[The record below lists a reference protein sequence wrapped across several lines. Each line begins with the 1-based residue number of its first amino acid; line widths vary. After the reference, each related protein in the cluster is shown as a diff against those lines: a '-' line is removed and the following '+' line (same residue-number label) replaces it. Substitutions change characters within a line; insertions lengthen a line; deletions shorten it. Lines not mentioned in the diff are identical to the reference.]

1 MIAKTKISKL
11 SIPYKWEMI
20 ILLWFAF
27 FLNQGDRQIFNSVL
41 PLIRD
46 NLGLSD
52 IQLGL
57 IATIFTVFYGVLV
70 PFAGY
75 AGDIFSRKS
84 IVFLSLLVFSAGTL
98 LTGFA
103 SGLISMIIFRSI
115 ATGGGEA
122 FYYPA
127 SNSLIGHY
135 HTQSRAQAMAIH
147 QTANYTGVV
156 LGGFLA
162 AYIGEKFGWRMSFFT
177 YGILGIV
184 LAVIIWARFKNP
196 DKARTQIKSA
206 AEKLPVSELL
216 KIIFKKP
223 TVLLLSLA
231 FGGMAFVHIGYLT
244 WMPTFLHEKFNL
256 SLSNAGFSSMFYH
269 HLLAYV
275 GVLAGGK
282 ISDKLAVRIFNVR
295 IKIEFIGLLLG
306 APFIFLMG
314 ASSELLVVY
323 AALAGFGFF
332 RGVYDSNL
340 FAALFDVV
348 EPKYRASATGFML
361 SIAFIIASLAPVIL
375 GWAKQSVGL
384 SMGISLLSV
393 IYVLSALII
402 WIAIKWYFKKDFVK
416 ETNQQ
421 QDEN

>member
-1 MIAKTKISKL
+1 MITKAKISKF

-27 FLNQGDRQIFNSVL
+27 FLNQGDRQVFNSVL
-41 PLIRD
+41 PLIRVD
-46 NLGLSD
+46 LGLSD

-57 IATIFTVFYGVLV
+57 IATVFTIFYGVLV

-84 IVFLSLLVFSAGTL
+84 IVLLSLLVFSVGTL
-98 LTGFA
+98 VTGFA
-103 SGLISMIIFRSI
+103 SGLIAMIVFRSI

-127 SNSLIGHY
+127 ANSLIGHY
-135 HTQSRAQAMAIH
+135 HSRSRAQAMAIH

-162 AYIGEKFGWRMSFFT
+162 AYIGELFGWRMSFFT
-177 YGILGIV
+177 YGFLGLI
-184 LAVIIWARFKNP
+184 LAVFIWFRFKNP
-196 DKARTQIKSA
+196 DKERVQIKSA

-223 TVLLLSLA
+223 TVLLLSFA
-231 FGGMAFVHIGYLT
+231 FGGMAFVHIGYVT

-282 ISDKLAVRIFNVR
+282 ISDKLAVRFFNVR
-295 IKIEFIGLLLG
+295 IKIEFLGLLLG

-332 RGVYDSNL
+332 RGIYDSNL

-402 WIAIKWYFKKDFVK
+402 WIAIKWFFKKDFVK

>member
-1 MIAKTKISKL
+1 MITKSKISKY

-27 FLNQGDRQIFNSVL
+27 FLNQGDRQVFNSVL

-46 NLGLSD
+46 NLGFSD
-52 IQLGL
+52 LQLGL

-75 AGDIFSRKS
+75 AGDVFSRKT

-98 LTGFA
+98 FTGFA

-162 AYIGEKFGWRMSFFT
+162 AYIGEMFGWRMSFFT
-177 YGILGIV
+177 YGILGII
-184 LAVIIWARFKNP
+184 LAVIIWVRFKNP
-196 DKARTQIKSA
+196 DKARNDSKEKT
-206 AEKLPVSELL
+206 EKLPVSELL

-223 TVLLLSLA
+223 TVLLLSFA
-231 FGGMAFVHIGYLT
+231 FGGMVFVHIGYLT

-282 ISDKLAVRIFNVR
+282 ISDKLAVRFFNVR
-295 IKIEFIGLLLG
+295 MKVEFLGLLLG
-306 APFIFLMG
+306 APFIYLMG
-314 ASSELLVVY
+314 ASSELLIVY

-361 SIAFIIASLAPVIL
+361 SIAFIIGSLAPVIL
-375 GWAKQSVGL
+375 GWTKQSVGL
-384 SMGISLLSV
+384 SKGISLLSV
-393 IYVLSALII
+393 FYLLSALIV

-416 ETNQQ
+416 ETNQHQ
-421 QDEN
+421 NEN

>member
-27 FLNQGDRQIFNSVL
+27 FLNQGDRQVFNSVL
-41 PLIRD
+41 PLIRVD
-46 NLGLSD
+46 LGLSD

-57 IATIFTVFYGVLV
+57 IATVFTVFYGVLV

-75 AGDIFSRKS
+75 AGDIFSRKT
-84 IVFLSLLVFSAGTL
+84 IVFFSLLVFSFGTL

-103 SGLISMIIFRSI
+103 SGLIAMIVFRSI

-127 SNSLIGHY
+127 ANSLIGHY
-135 HTQSRAQAMAIH
+135 HSHSRAQAMAIH

-162 AYIGEKFGWRMSFFT
+162 AYIGEQFGWRISFFT
-177 YGILGIV
+177 YGFLGLILG
-184 LAVIIWARFKNP
+184 VIIWFRFKNP
-196 DKARTQIKSA
+196 DKERVQNKSA
-206 AEKLPVSELL
+206 AEKLPVSEVLN
-216 KIIFKKP
+216 IVFKKP

-231 FGGMAFVHIGYLT
+231 FGGMAFVHIGFIT

-256 SLSNAGFSSMFYH
+256 SLSNAAFSSMFYH

-282 ISDKLAVRIFNVR
+282 ISDKLAVRFFNVR
-295 IKIEFIGLLLG
+295 IKIEFLGLLLG

-314 ASSELLVVY
+314 TSSELLVVY

-332 RGVYDSNL
+332 RGIYDSNL

-384 SMGISLLSV
+384 SIGISLLSV

-402 WIAIKWYFKKDFVK
+402 WIAIKWFFKIDFVK
-416 ETNQQ
+416 ETNHQQ
-421 QDEN
+421 NEN